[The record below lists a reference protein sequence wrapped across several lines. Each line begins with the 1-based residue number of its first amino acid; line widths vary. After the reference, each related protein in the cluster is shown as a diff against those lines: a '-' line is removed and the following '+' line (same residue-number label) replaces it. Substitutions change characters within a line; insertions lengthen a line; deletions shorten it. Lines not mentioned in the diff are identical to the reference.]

1 MKIHSLENTGSISV
15 DGVDIISLN
24 PNGTIQLGTQTVYT
38 AASYDEATATGGT
51 ITNQTIGNQ
60 IINGDLIVT
69 GSLTAQQFIVSSS
82 VTYLTQSFAS
92 GSNRFG
98 NSSDDTHQFTGSML
112 LTGSLTVTTTGAE
125 FQVNAGGVNI
135 GNALTDSHIL
145 SGSLRVNPN
154 GLFVSSS
161 GNVGIGN
168 TNPTVALDVTGVT
181 KVSGGSAI
189 STAVFSL
196 TGNDGGIDIN
206 NTGTLTSGRTS
217 QVRLVNGTTFFG
229 ANDRSYQLINTGTS
243 STAADFYVQYFNGSS
258 YFDRFRI
265 TSGGNVGIG
274 TTSPVQIAH
283 LQASGTSYLHIGN
296 SSTGASASDGFDIGY
311 FSGETLLNIVQR
323 ENDSIALSTNGT
335 ERMRITSGGNFG
347 FGTTSPSRQFVF
359 SNGGAEGMEISAT
372 SGRVTIISY
381 NRSTSSWLPLVLTEG
396 SSNVLIGTT
405 SDNGYKLNVSGNIY
419 ASSNIYANSSIGAT
433 GTIYTDYGYGFALN
447 SNNQVAANG
456 WHFYVS
462 TSFSNNLRFFYGGVG
477 VGQGTA
483 KAQIDT
489 SGNYSALSDINK
501 KKDIAL
507 SVLGLNEVLLL
518 KPSTFKFK
526 DDVNEE
532 EQLGF
537 IAQEVKDIIP
547 HAYYEDA
554 EVDDK
559 FIGLKYNAI
568 IPVLVKAIQE
578 LKAEMDI
585 LKQQ

>member
-1 MKIHSLENTGSISV
+1 
-15 DGVDIISLN
+15 
-24 PNGTIQLGTQTVYT
+24 
-38 AASYDEATATGGT
+38 
-51 ITNQTIGNQ
+51 
-60 IINGDLIVT
+60 
-69 GSLTAQQFIVSSS
+69 
-82 VTYLTQSFAS
+82 
-92 GSNRFG
+92 
-98 NSSDDTHQFTGSML
+98 
-112 LTGSLTVTTTGAE
+112 
-125 FQVNAGGVNI
+125 
-135 GNALTDSHIL
+135 
-145 SGSLRVNPN
+145 
-154 GLFVSSS
+154 
-161 GNVGIGN
+161 
-168 TNPTVALDVTGVT
+168 
-181 KVSGGSAI
+181 
-189 STAVFSL
+189 
-196 TGNDGGIDIN
+196 
-206 NTGTLTSGRTS
+206 
-217 QVRLVNGTTFFG
+217 
-229 ANDRSYQLINTGTS
+229 
-243 STAADFYVQYFNGSS
+243 
-258 YFDRFRI
+258 
-265 TSGGNVGIG
+265 VGIG

-335 ERMRITSGGNFG
+335 ERMRIEAAGRFG
-347 FGTTSPSRQFVF
+347 FNTSSPSRHYVF
-359 SNGGAEGMEISAT
+359 SNPSNRGAGGFEINAT
-372 SGRVTIISY
+372 DTLVTFLTY
-381 NRSTSSWLPLVLTEG
+381 NRATNTYFNLVLSEG
-396 SSNVLIGTT
+396 TSNVLINTAT
-405 SDNGYKLNVSGNIY
+405 DNGYKLRVEGNIY